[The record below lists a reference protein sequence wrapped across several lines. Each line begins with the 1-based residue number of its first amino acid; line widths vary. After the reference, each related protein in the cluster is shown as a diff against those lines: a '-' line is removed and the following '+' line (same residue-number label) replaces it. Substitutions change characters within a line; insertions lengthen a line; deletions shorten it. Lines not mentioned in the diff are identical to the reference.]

1 MSDTTPD
8 RKALNRRRICA
19 RLWQEY
25 LDSPGFYQF
34 DRWLANVMRREK
46 SFGRRDRQAYSEA
59 LFAAMRFGYLAAFA
73 MRAGKRDGASDAAL
87 RGFAGKATQASVMKS
102 LWAALDA
109 ENFLSAVE
117 WRYRAEGGQ
126 QWPLGETEL
135 PPYLLATLEHIAALA
150 RTGSLEWRLLWHG
163 IPLQYA
169 PALQARREAS
179 GWSDEQ
185 LERFLALQSSR
196 PPLWL
201 RLNHPEQRP
210 AVLAALAEVFEVEE
224 LDGAIAARGS
234 KGIFELDC
242 YKSGAIEIQ
251 DLASQR
257 ISERFAVSPGQRV
270 WDACAGGGGK
280 TLAAAARMQNK
291 GSLYASDI
299 REDKLDELK
308 RRARKAGVHNVRTQ
322 VWNGEAPFALP
333 KEVARHG
340 GFDWVLV
347 DAPCS
352 SSGTWR
358 RNPDARFR
366 EMGKDIGELLSL
378 QQRLLRNA
386 ANAVAPGGAL
396 VYATCS
402 WREDENEDQVHAFLA
417 AHAGWT
423 LEQEGLL
430 GCPWENADTM
440 FAAVMRRTA
449 SLEGAP

>member
-1 MSDTTPD
+1 MNEATPD

-19 RLWQEY
+19 ELWQEY
-25 LDSPGFYQF
+25 LDAPGFYQF
-34 DRWLANVMRREK
+34 DRWLSNVMRREK
-46 SFGRRDRQAYSEA
+46 RFGRRDRQAYSEA

-73 MRAGKRDGASDAAL
+73 MRAGKRDGVSEAAL
-87 RGFAGKATQASVMKS
+87 RGFAGKATQGSVLKS
-102 LWAALDA
+102 LWAALNA

-126 QWPLGETEL
+126 QWPLGDTEL
-135 PPYLLATLEHIAALA
+135 PPYLQATLEQIQTLAAA
-150 RTGSLEWRLLWHG
+150 GGLEWRLLWHG
-163 IPLQYA
+163 IPVQYA
-169 PALQARREAS
+169 AALQARAEAS

-185 LERFLALQSSR
+185 LEQFLAMQSSR

-201 RLNHPEQRP
+201 RMNRPEERD
-210 AVLAALAEVFEVEE
+210 AALAALGEVFELEQV
-224 LDGAIAARGS
+224 DGAIAARGS

-257 ISERFAVSPGQRV
+257 ISEHFAVAPGQRV

-280 TLAAAARMQNK
+280 TLAAAARMQNR

-299 REDKLDELK
+299 REDKLEELK
-308 RRARKAGVHNVRTQ
+308 RRARKAGVHNVRTL
-322 VWNGEAPFALP
+322 VWNGETALALP
-333 KEVARHG
+333 KEIARHG

-366 EMGKDIGELLSL
+366 ELGKDIGELLVL
-378 QQRLLRNA
+378 QQRLLCLA
-386 ANAVAPGGAL
+386 AESVSRGGAL

-402 WREDENEDQVHAFLA
+402 WRVEENEAQVAAFLSTQT
-417 AHAGWT
+417 GWT
-423 LEQEGLL
+423 LEQQCLL
-430 GCPWENADTM
+430 GCPAENADTM
-440 FAAVMRRTA
+440 FAAVLRRTA
-449 SLEGAP
+449 SPENAS